1 MQVIEEQVYAFSKDN
16 APCATAQPGEM
27 LKFVTKDCFSNR
39 IPDEKT
45 TMADLDYT
53 YGFANPAAGPVYI
66 EGAEPGDVLVVD
78 IYEIEVADEG
88 TVATDDHCGPLFEG
102 TDYRTKKIKIK
113 DGVADFNGVKI
124 LINPMIGV
132 IGTAPAGEDVIDGFV
147 GTHGGNMDNKLITKG
162 TRLYLPVRVPG
173 ALLQMARSWPPWETA
188 SCAARASKSLQRS
201 PLKCS
206 WSKTSNSNWPVLE
219 THDKWYVN
227 ANAPKYDEA
236 LMNGSKEMQRLL
248 MNVTGWDPVE
258 TYMYM
263 SIQSDVEISQGCE
276 PCEVQLSLRIGYAE
290 ASPVRAS
297 GSRP

>member
-1 MQVIEEQVYAFSKDN
+1 MPSCAIPENGCMALRHPKGRCVLQGARPIIDCARAKGEDMQVIEEGFYAFSKDN

-147 GTHGGNMDNKLITKG
+147 GSHGGNMDNKLITKG
-162 TRLYLPVRVPG
+162 TRLYLPVRVQVHCCRWASASPWATANCAAG
-173 ALLQMARSWPPWETA
+173 IEIPAEMPVRFSWSRTSSFIARS
-188 SCAARASKSLQRS
+188 
-201 PLKCS
+201 
-206 WSKTSNSNWPVLE
+206 
-219 THDKWYVN
+219 
-227 ANAPKYDEA
+227 
-236 LMNGSKEMQRLL
+236 
-248 MNVTGWDPVE
+248 
-258 TYMYM
+258 
-263 SIQSDVEISQGCE
+263 
-276 PCEVQLSLRIGYAE
+276 
-290 ASPVRAS
+290 
-297 GSRP
+297 